1 MTMQTMKKTDDG
13 FTVKKTPHGA
23 HTSFDPD
30 GKPLVTSATEHQCFH
45 LTHFHLKGVQEAKAS
60 YTKTKSAKTPK

>member
-1 MTMQTMKKTDDG
+1 MPEN
-13 FTVKKTPHGA
+13 FTVKKTPHGVY
-23 HTSFDPD
+23 TSFDPD

-45 LTHFHLKGVQEAKAS
+45 LTHLHLKGVQEAKAS